1 MISLSASLGF
11 GPPARRVK
19 VGAHVR
25 GETMARE
32 ARSET
37 VATKR
42 KRAEKRPR
50 GGARARAFWR
60 RHASIETE
68 AAQGRPP
75 FFTPRFLFT
84 ASAFRP
90 SVSLGRCT
98 YSERHPTRR
107 CRRDI
112 TDGPGRYAW
121 GASRRGGATNRPSPG
136 GRGASRLAGEYAS
149 SLAAR
154 WCMVARPV
162 RYDRRN
168 KRKTFLPR
176 AIFLTLISVIT
187 W

>member
-37 VATKR
+37 VATKK

-68 AAQGRPP
+68 AAHRGDLHFSHLGFCSQLQPSDLAFHSVGAHIR
-75 FFTPRFLFT
+75 
-84 ASAFRP
+84 SA
-90 SVSLGRCT
+90 
-98 YSERHPTRR
+98 TRR
-107 CRRDI
+107 
-112 TDGPGRYAW
+112 DGVDC
-121 GASRRGGATNRPSPG
+121 ST
-136 GRGASRLAGEYAS
+136 
-149 SLAAR
+149 
-154 WCMVARPV
+154 
-162 RYDRRN
+162 
-168 KRKTFLPR
+168 R
-176 AIFLTLISVIT
+176 AI
-187 W
+187 